1 MSDAR
6 STGLDSGIVR
16 IERPALSDRSDTV
29 PDLASKIKTDKRR
42 LPGVLDDRAS
52 FIDTAHSTLGSGRAT
67 LRRMSFAKR
76 STNKCNAYFPKHN
89 LYQYSKVKPKNNP
102 STSNSVI
109 VAHAATAAQEDRRLY
124 RSHASL
130 PLPNC
135 FRLCRSNARLLPPN
149 NTRLFQSN
157 ARMMPPNRKAL
168 AQSTQGDQSDK
179 GSGTDSAKKQI
190 DNGAIEEEIEGG
202 PAQDGAI
209 ENGIGGSMRDDSA
222 KVGDREIVSGMKDK
236 SKAPVKDGR
245 RETSNH
251 FDLGCDAD
259 VMERAVVHSDFDSE
273 GIVYDT

>member
-1 MSDAR
+1 MAGLYVTNICPLRIELHRAEALLAGTPARLYDEFPFPPSDECQV
-6 STGLDSGIVR
+6 TGLDSGIVR

-29 PDLASKIKTDKRR
+29 PDLASKIKTDK
-42 LPGVLDDRAS
+42 PADSTEATRAYRYPIAS
-52 FIDTAHSTLGSGRAT
+52 DSAEAT
-67 LRRMSFAKR
+67 HD
-76 STNKCNAYFPKHN
+76 C
-89 LYQYSKVKPKNNP
+89 
-102 STSNSVI
+102 
-109 VAHAATAAQEDRRLY
+109 
-124 RSHASL
+124 
-130 PLPNC
+130 
-135 FRLCRSNARLLPPN
+135 CRPI
-149 NTRLFQSN
+149 LFQSN